1 MSTQQKHFR
10 GLPLIIKLDE
20 SQSTS
25 SSIPGKVQ
33 VLRTGKFTHPEY
45 GDFEITP
52 EILLSMKKNFEA
64 KARGVDLAIDFGHQS
79 DKEAAAWIKN
89 LELSDDGQELWLS
102 VEWTPKGQMSLSH
115 KEYRYLSAD
124 FTFNYTNNE
133 TNKSCGPTLFGAG
146 LTNRPVIK
154 DMEPIVQLQESIAI
168 EPKTKTEKP
177 VPKPEGDKM
186 DPKDQKIQELEKM
199 VQELKAKLEGQDVM
213 MGDMNKKLEEYKAA
227 DAKAQEAK
235 IYAEKKTKFD
245 LMLSEGK
252 VVEAQ
257 REAFM
262 KDDFAKFTELAQPIK
277 LAEAGHSGDAGVKKT
292 TEEKAAEVQIIEL
305 AEEKMKANARLERGE
320 AIRQVLA
327 EKPELKKAYNEKK

>member
-1 MSTQQKHFR
+1 MSAQQKHFR

-20 SQSTS
+20 ASSAS

-52 EILLSMKKNFEA
+52 EILLSMKKNFEG
-64 KARGVDLAIDFGHQS
+64 KSRGVDLAIDFGHQS

-89 LELSDDGQELWLS
+89 LELSDDGQSLWLE
-102 VEWTPKGQMSLSH
+102 VDWTPKGQQSLSH

-124 FTFNYTNNE
+124 FTFDYKNNE
-133 TNKSCGPTLFGAG
+133 TNISCGPTLFGAG

-154 DMEPIVQLQESIAI
+154 DMAPIVQLQETT

-177 VPKPEGDKM
+177 VAASEGDKM

-199 VQELKAKLEGQDVM
+199 VQELKAKLESDGAQ
-213 MGDMNKKLEEYKAA
+213 MGDMMKKLEEYKAMEV
-227 DAKAQEAK
+227 KAMEDK
-235 IYAEKKTKFD
+235 KLAEKKTKFD

-257 REAFM
+257 REAFT

-277 LAEAGHSGDAGVKKT
+277 LAETGHSGDTAGKKT
-292 TEEKAAEVQIIEL
+292 EGEKTAETQIIEL
-305 AEEKMKANARLERGE
+305 AEEKMKADAKLSRGE

-327 EKPELKKAYNEKK
+327 EKTELKKAYNEKI

>member
-1 MSTQQKHFR
+1 MSAQQKHFR

-20 SQSTS
+20 ASSAS

-52 EILLSMKKNFEA
+52 EILLSMKKNFEG
-64 KARGVDLAIDFGHQS
+64 KSRGVDLAIDFGHQS

-89 LELSDDGQELWLS
+89 LELSDDGQSLWLE
-102 VEWTPKGQMSLSH
+102 VDWTPKGQQSLSH

-124 FTFNYTNNE
+124 FTFDYKNNE

-154 DMEPIVQLQESIAI
+154 DMAPIVQLQE
-168 EPKTKTEKP
+168 TVTEKP
-177 VPKPEGDKM
+177 VATSEGDKM

-199 VQELKAKLEGQDVM
+199 VQELKAKLESDGAQ
-213 MGDMNKKLEEYKAA
+213 MGDMSKKLEEYKAME
-227 DAKAQEAK
+227 AKALEEK
-235 IYAEKKTKFD
+235 KLAEKKTKFD

-252 VVEAQ
+252 AVEAQ

-277 LAEAGHSGDAGVKKT
+277 LAETGHSADTAGKKK
-292 TEEKAAEVQIIEL
+292 EDGEKTAEAQILEL
-305 AEEKMKANARLERGE
+305 AEEKMKADPKLMRGE
-320 AIRQVLA
+320 AIRKVLA